1 MRGVGTGE
9 SVDEAL
15 ELLLQRF
22 IVFKEKIFLMELILC
37 FHGTL
42 DDLGPIPPLSPLYVA
57 A

>member
-22 IVFKEKIFLMELILC
+22 IVFKEKIFFNGIDTVLSR
-37 FHGTL
+37 H
-42 DDLGPIPPLSPLYVA
+42 LG
-57 A
+57 